1 MNDLL
6 INIKDGASYPILFR
20 NDFADLG
27 KAVFSL
33 PDMKGRKV
41 CIVSDS
47 KVAGLY
53 LDIVRSTLSEYFDT
67 VISFVFPEG
76 EANKTLQTV
85 QDLYQHL
92 ILNGFERKDVLAAL
106 GGGVTG
112 DLTGFAAATYLRGIR
127 FIQIPTSLLAQ
138 VDSSI
143 GGKTGVDF
151 RGFKNMVGAF
161 HHPVLVYSCV
171 KVLTSLHPWD
181 YRSGLGEI
189 IKHGLIRDKEY
200 YEWLKD
206 HSLELREPGPFYI
219 RTPEMLTEMVMRSDK
234 IKQAVVENDP
244 EEKGERAVLNFGHT
258 IGHAIEKYAYES
270 LSHGMCVSVG
280 MRAAAWL
287 SKERGMISR
296 EDYDD
301 ICFTLSHTYQLP
313 VNARF
318 VNQQMGISA
327 EEILQATK
335 SDKKMEKGRVK
346 MILLDQIGHAVICH
360 DVSDQEILSA
370 IKEILA

>member
-1 MNDLL
+1 MSDLF
-6 INIKDGASYPILFR
+6 INIKDRASYPILFR
-20 NDFADLG
+20 NDLAGLG
-27 KAVFSL
+27 EAAFSL
-33 PDMKGRKV
+33 PDMKGRKI
-41 CIVSDS
+41 CIISDS

-53 LDIVRSTLSEYFDT
+53 LDTACSALSGYFDT
-67 VISFVFPEG
+67 VTSFVFPEG
-76 EANKTLQTV
+76 EAHKTLETV

-92 ILNGFERKDVLAAL
+92 ILNGFERRDVLAAL

-161 HHPVLVYSCV
+161 HHPVLVYSCSE
-171 KVLTSLHPWD
+171 VLKSLQPRD
-181 YRSGLGEI
+181 YNSGMGEI
-189 IKHGLIRDKEY
+189 IKHGLIRDREY
-200 YEWLKD
+200 YDWLKD
-206 HSLELREPGPFYI
+206 HASILQHPDSHSPADAALH
-219 RTPEMLTEMVMRSDK
+219 TEMVLRSDR

-244 EEKGERAVLNFGHT
+244 EEKWERAILNFGHT

-280 MRAAAWL
+280 MKAAAWI
-287 SKERGMISR
+287 SRERGMISQ

-301 ICFTLSHTYQLP
+301 ICHTLSHTYQLP
-313 VNARF
+313 VSARF
-318 VNQQMGISA
+318 VNTQLGISA
-327 EEILQATK
+327 QEILQTTK